1 MADDLD
7 IAQDLPVES
16 GDETALAANEADDE
30 GEDLTC

>member
-16 GDETALAANEADDE
+16 GDETALPEDE
-30 GEDLTC
+30 TAGEVKDASS